1 MGPTNNLLI
10 DTFLGSHYSSSRF
23 CIDIVR
29 RNSVLVT
36 RGSQKVN
43 V

>member
-10 DTFLGSHYSSSRF
+10 DTFLGSHFLSSRF
-23 CIDIVR
+23 CIDIIR

-36 RGSQKVN
+36 HGS
-43 V
+43 